1 MSLVALIP
9 IIANGISL
17 AEKILERSEPENAKK
32 LKEAKLEKIEV
43 RSKLRDEL
51 SKKVVDQ
58 NDGYVQSL
66 LQSETKLDET
76 IAVYQEMADV
86 ALIELLNSN

>member
-1 MSLVALIP
+1 MSLTALLP

-17 AEKILERSEPENAKK
+17 AEKILDRVEPENSKK

-43 RSKLRDEL
+43 GSKLKAEL
-51 SKKVVDQ
+51 SKKVTEQ

-66 LQSETKLDET
+66 INQESKLDET
-76 IAVYQEMADV
+76 IAVYQEMADA
-86 ALIELLNSN
+86 ALIKLLNSN